1 MRLPILDASRP
12 APLEAATR
20 ASRVLL
26 VCMPFQHLKLSSL
39 SLSLLATVLKNQGI
53 ACTEAYLH
61 FEFANVIG
69 RRTYTIVSDSGAKNT
84 ILGEVLF
91 AEQHFGG
98 ADECTDRTLSPVFGD
113 RPTRDAV
120 MNR

>member
-1 MRLPILDASRP
+1 MRPPTVDARRS
-12 APLEAATR
+12 APLETATH

-53 ACTEAYLH
+53 ACAEAYLH
-61 FEFANVIG
+61 FEFAGVLG
-69 RRTYTIVSDSGAKNT
+69 RRAYTIVSDSGAKNT

-91 AEQHFGG
+91 AEQYFGG
-98 ADECTDRTLSPVFGD
+98 S
-113 RPTRDAV
+113 
-120 MNR
+120 